1 MKKIVSLLVLL
12 CCAAAVWAGPWY
24 NAMLRIREER
34 GRAISVIIDGVRQ
47 NTISNNLTV
56 NVAPGMHRI
65 QIVRYNTNGYGYNNG
80 VLAYQGNINVMPGYI
95 YYITTFNQAID
106 VEENCCLDNYG
117 HWNHNDHWFNPGPVD
132 NWNNNQQW
140 NQHPHPYPQ
149 PPINNNTWN
158 NYHGILTHGRYM
170 EIINQMRRNSFETSK
185 NTFATTAIRDVRLNT
200 EQMIGILNEFSFES
214 TKLKFAKENYTR
226 ITDPKNYFRVANT
239 FTFQSSKDDL
249 MRFLNGGQ
257 IGRPR

>member
-1 MKKIVSLLVLL
+1 MKKLVALFVLL
-12 CCAAAVWAGPWY
+12 TCAAAVWAGPWSR
-24 NAMLRIREER
+24 AMLRIREER
-34 GRAISVIIDGVRQ
+34 GRAIAITIDGIRQ
-47 NTISNNLTV
+47 NTISNNLTIH
-56 NVAPGMHRI
+56 NVTPGVHAI
-65 QIVRYNTNGYGYNNG
+65 QIFRYNSNGYGYNNG
-80 VLAYQGNINVMPGYI
+80 VLAYRGTIRVQPGFI
-95 YYITTFNQAID
+95 YYITAFDQAID

-132 NWNNNQQW
+132 NWNNNHQW
-140 NQHPHPYPQ
+140 NQQPPYPQ

-170 EIINQMRRNSFETSK
+170 EIINQMRSISFETSK

-200 EQMIGILNEFSFES
+200 EQMMGILREFSFES

-226 ITDPKNYFRVANT
+226 ITDPRNYIRVANC

-249 MRFLNGGQ
+249 MRFLNGGN
-257 IGRPR
+257 IRPR